1 MHREGSSTV
10 VVGTKKAADA
20 VLIESHIATSDGS
33 EGHPMDEARNENN
46 GTLCKG
52 VQSFT
57 SFFRH
62 LLDTPNC
69 ETPLSI
75 FDMLRRCIFVAG
87 LAASAEAFQPVGA
100 ARVRGASFAPTPT
113 WRRASPAV
121 ALELRGEHAKS
132 AWRLASENPRP
143 VLPRPCVRRA
153 TVSAT
158 QLGFTRT
165 AVPPF

>member
-33 EGHPMDEARNENN
+33 EGHPMDETRGENY
-46 GTLCKG
+46 GTLSAVG
-52 VQSFT
+52 
-57 SFFRH
+57 FFLQFLGH
-62 LLDTPNC
+62 LLDTP
-69 ETPLSI
+69 ELRDSASI

-113 WRRASPAV
+113 WRRASPV
-121 ALELRGEHAKS
+121 LRKFA
-132 AWRLASENPRP
+132 P
-143 VLPRPCVRRA
+143 
-153 TVSAT
+153 
-158 QLGFTRT
+158 
-165 AVPPF
+165 